1 MSIIKASI
9 YQLFKREISY
19 HGRVISADGYIIDPK
34 MQCRCSVREVK
45 EAAK

>member
-1 MSIIKASI
+1 MTIIKASI
-9 YQLFKREISY
+9 CQLFKRGISY
-19 HGRVISADGYIIDPK
+19 LGRVISADGYTIDPK